1 MSTRISSPTS
11 RVIKVASR
19 MLPPPPFPVVASPLA
34 KYPSCRAESRFSRP
48 TQPDRPGGMELRGAR
63 RPAKSAGSG
72 RAATQ
77 WACACM
83 REIRPSGVADLAAA
97 GSAGGAGAAI
107 LKNRRLQRLSRWREL
122 ADIASNL
129 PPETEGKAVSAAKK
143 LLHWIEMH
151 TSALE
156 AGVHLP
162 GEELPGGGFKDVGIW
177 AEFQQRINAFARDA
191 LGMSSGAAFSLIGA
205 LCAYNLLRGEGFG
218 LGLCAQV
225 CVGTLGSC
233 CALVL
238 CRIGRWFAAA
248 LCICLSCPCL
258 CFVLPAFR
266 PPDPSNLRS
275 QA

>member
-218 LGLCAQV
+218 LGVVRSCLCRDAWKLLCAR
-225 CVGTLGSC
+225 TLPHW
-233 CALVL
+233 ALV
-238 CRIGRWFAAA
+238 CRCAVHLPVLSVSLFCAA
-248 LCICLSCPCL
+248 S
-258 CFVLPAFR
+258 LPA
-266 PPDPSNLRS
+266 
-275 QA
+275 A